1 VAEETYLDTASGVPL
16 HPAAA
21 EILMRAAEIG
31 FADPRR
37 LHDAGRRSR
46 LLLDNARAS
55 IAETL
60 DVRAD
65 EVIFTPSGTH
75 ACHLGLLGL
84 VNPARPATHVVV
96 SSVEHSAV
104 LHAAEWH
111 ERRGG
116 RVTQLPVNAE
126 GVADLTDLPD
136 DAGVVALQSANHEV
150 GTRQPVAAVR
160 HRSDAALFVDACASG
175 GRDVLPTEWDAMAL
189 SAHKWGGPAGVGILL
204 VRRGTAWWNPFPSDD
219 RADDR
224 SLGFENIPGALAA
237 AAALRTMVD
246 DTEGRERQ
254 HRLVRRIRAEV
265 AALPDIDVVGAPE
278 DRLPHL
284 VTFSCLY
291 LDGESLVSE
300 LNREG
305 FAVASGSAC
314 TASSLEP
321 SHVLAAMGALTHG
334 NVRVSLQSST
344 TESDIDRFL
353 TVLPRVV
360 AKLRAEAGL

>member
-1 VAEETYLDTASGVPL
+1 MTAETYLDTASGSPL

-21 EILMRAAEIG
+21 EILQRATAAA

-37 LHDAGRRSR
+37 LHDDARRAR

-55 IAETL
+55 VAETL
-60 DVRAD
+60 DVRSD
-65 EVIFTPSGTH
+65 EVIFVPSGTH

-84 VNPARPATHVVV
+84 INPTRPSAHVVV

-104 LHAAEWH
+104 LHAAQWH

-116 RVTQLPVNAE
+116 VVTQLPVNAE
-126 GVADLTDLPD
+126 GVADLTPLPA
-136 DAGVVALQSANHEV
+136 DASVVALQSANHEV
-150 GTRQPVAAVR
+150 GTRQPVAALR
-160 HRSDAALFVDACASG
+160 AATDAAIFVDACASG
-175 GRDVLPTEWDAMAL
+175 GRDALPTEWDAMAL

-204 VRRGTAWWNPFPSDD
+204 VRRGTPWWNPFPGDD
-219 RADDR
+219 RADER
-224 SLGFENIPGALAA
+224 AVGFENIPGALAS
-237 AAALRTMVD
+237 AAALRAMTD
-246 DTEGRERQ
+246 DVAGQEHQR
-254 HRLVRRIRAEV
+254 RLVARIRSEV
-265 AALPDIDVVGAPE
+265 AKIPDIDVVGASE

-291 LDGESLVSE
+291 LDGESLVGE
-300 LNREG
+300 LNQRG

-334 NVRVSLQSST
+334 NVRVSLEAT
-344 TESDIDRFL
+344 TTDEEVDRFL
-353 TVLPRVV
+353 TVLPQVV
-360 AKLRAEAGL
+360 GKLRAEAGL

>member
-1 VAEETYLDTASGVPL
+1 MTAETYLDAASGAPL

-21 EILMRAAEIG
+21 DILQRAAVTA

-37 LHDAGRRSR
+37 LHDSGRRAR

-55 IAETL
+55 VAETL

-65 EVIFTPSGTH
+65 EVIFVPSGTH

-84 VNPARPATHVVV
+84 INPSKPETRIAV
-96 SSVEHSAV
+96 SAVEHSAV
-104 LHAAEWH
+104 LHAAQWH

-116 RVTQLPVNAE
+116 VVMQLPVNAE
-126 GVADLTDLPD
+126 GVADLTTLPD
-136 DAGVVALQSANHEV
+136 DASVVALQSANHEV
-150 GTRQPVAAVR
+150 GTRQPVSALRARTEAAI
-160 HRSDAALFVDACASG
+160 FVDACASG
-175 GRDVLPTEWDAMAL
+175 GRDALPSGWDAMAL

-204 VRRGTAWWNPFPSDD
+204 VRRGAAWWNPFPGDD
-219 RADDR
+219 RADER
-224 SLGFENIPGALAA
+224 AIGFENVAGALAA
-237 AAALRTMVD
+237 AAALRAMVD
-246 DTEGRERQ
+246 DVAGQERQ
-254 HRLVRRIRAEV
+254 RRLVQTIRAKV
-265 AALPDIDVVGAPE
+265 ARMPDIDVVGAPD
-278 DRLPHL
+278 DRLPHI

-300 LNREG
+300 LNQLG

-334 NVRVSLQSST
+334 NVRVSLETST
-344 TESDIDRFL
+344 SEDEVARFL
-353 TVLPRVV
+353 TVLPQVID
-360 AKLRAEAGL
+360 KLRAEAGL

>member
-1 VAEETYLDTASGVPL
+1 MDAETYLDSASGQPL
-16 HPAAA
+16 YPAAA
-21 EILMRAAEIG
+21 DLLLRGTTAG
-31 FADPRR
+31 YADPRR

-55 IAETL
+55 VAESL
-60 DVRAD
+60 NVRPD
-65 EVIFTPSGTH
+65 EVVFVPSGTH

-84 VNPARPATHVVV
+84 INPTRLATHVAV

-116 RVTQLPVNAE
+116 VVTRLPVGAL
-126 GVADLTDLPD
+126 GVVDLTSLPAD
-136 DAGVVALQSANHEV
+136 VGVVALQSANHEV
-150 GTRQPVAAVR
+150 GTRQPIAALR
-160 HRSDAALFVDACASG
+160 AQTDAALFVDACASG
-175 GRDVLPTEWDAMAL
+175 GRDALPTDWDTMAL

-204 VRRGTAWWNPFPSDD
+204 VRRGTPWWNPFPGDD
-219 RADDR
+219 RADER
-224 SLGFENIPGALAA
+224 AVGFENIGSALAA
-237 AAALRTMVD
+237 AAALSGALD
-246 DTEGRERQ
+246 DAPSRDRQ
-254 HRLVRRIRAEV
+254 HALVDRIRREV
-265 AALPDIDVVGAPE
+265 AKIPDVDVVGAPE

-291 LDGESLVSE
+291 LDGESLVDR
-300 LNREG
+300 LNRRG

-334 NVRVSLQSST
+334 NVRVSVAPST
-344 TESDIDRFL
+344 TDEDVERFL
-353 TVLPRVV
+353 AALGEVV
-360 AKLRAEAGL
+360 MELRTEAGV

>member
-1 VAEETYLDTASGVPL
+1 MTAETYLDTASGAPL

-21 EILMRAAEIG
+21 DVLQRAAG
-31 FADPRR
+31 VAFADPRR
-37 LHDAGRRSR
+37 LHDSGRRAR

-55 IAETL
+55 VAETL
-60 DVRAD
+60 NVRAD

-84 VNPARPATHVVV
+84 VNPTKPLTHIAV

-104 LHAAEWH
+104 LHAAQWH
-111 ERRGG
+111 QRRGG
-116 RVTQLPVNAE
+116 RVTELPVNAE
-126 GVADLTDLPD
+126 GVADLTVLPA
-136 DAGVVALQSANHEV
+136 DASVVALQSANHEV
-150 GTRQPVAAVR
+150 GTRQPVAALR
-160 HRSDAALFVDACASG
+160 ATTDAAIFVDACASG
-175 GRDVLPTEWDAMAL
+175 GRDVLPTGWDTMAL

-204 VRRGTAWWNPFPSDD
+204 VRRGAAWWNPFPGDD
-219 RADDR
+219 RADER
-224 SLGFENIPGALAA
+224 AVGFENIPGALAA
-237 AAALRTMVD
+237 AAALRAMVD
-246 DTEGRERQ
+246 DVEAQGRQR
-254 HRLVRRIRAEV
+254 RLIDRIRTEV
-265 AALPDIDVVGAPE
+265 ARLPDIDVVGAAD

-300 LNREG
+300 LNRQG

-334 NVRVSLQSST
+334 NVRVSLET
-344 TESDIDRFL
+344 TTTDEDVDRFL
-353 TVLPRVV
+353 AALPPIVER
-360 AKLRAEAGL
+360 LRAEAGL